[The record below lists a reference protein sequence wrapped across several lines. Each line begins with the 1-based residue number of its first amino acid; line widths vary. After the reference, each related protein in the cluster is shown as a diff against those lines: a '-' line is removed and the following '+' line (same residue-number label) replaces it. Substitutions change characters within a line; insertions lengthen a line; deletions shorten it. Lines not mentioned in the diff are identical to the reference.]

1 MSARKVPVHRP
12 PPALRPAMNLP
23 PLILASQSPRRSE
36 LLRQLGFDFTVM
48 PGRIQEV
55 QPEHL
60 TPHETAQI
68 NAYRKA
74 RAVAKKH
81 PDSLVIGADTV
92 VSIDGEIFGKPRDR
106 TEARRMLKALAGR
119 SHHVVTGL
127 CLLHL
132 RHHRQS
138 LFAVST
144 RVTFRPLDSRT
155 IDDYLNLIHP
165 LDKAGAYAI
174 QEHGHL
180 IVESIEG
187 SYTNVVGLPLER
199 LGEELR
205 GWSLAASASH
215 ASRHAETAS
224 PHARGRP

>member
-1 MSARKVPVHRP
+1 
-12 PPALRPAMNLP
+12 MNLP
-23 PLILASQSPRRSE
+23 PVILASQSPRRSE
-36 LLRQLGFDFTVM
+36 LLRQLGFDFRVV

-74 RAVAKKH
+74 RVVAKKH

-92 VSIDGEIFGKPRDR
+92 VSIDSEIFGKPHDR
-106 TEARRMLKALAGR
+106 AQARRMLEALAGR
-119 SHHVVTGL
+119 PHHVITGL

-132 RHHRQS
+132 RRHRQS

-155 IDDYLNLIHP
+155 IDEYLNLIHP
-165 LDKAGAYAI
+165 FDKAGAYAI

-205 GWSLAASASH
+205 AWSLESSLPLVRRPEGT
-215 ASRHAETAS
+215 SW
-224 PHARGRP
+224 PHPRARP